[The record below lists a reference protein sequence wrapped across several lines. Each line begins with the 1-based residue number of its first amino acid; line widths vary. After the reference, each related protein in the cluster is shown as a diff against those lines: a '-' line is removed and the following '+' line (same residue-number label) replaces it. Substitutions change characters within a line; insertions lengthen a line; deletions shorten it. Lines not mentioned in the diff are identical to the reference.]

1 MKDYALKINGHNY
14 DVRIDDVNESST
26 LAHVVVNGTAYEVEI
41 AGAKGAATKR
51 PQVAPAPREAD
62 SAKITPATAAPAPR
76 IAPVAPSTGYTIKCP
91 LPGTVLSINVKVGD
105 TITAIANPCKE
116 AIAGFEDVKPMV
128 FAGLY
133 PVETDQYEDL
143 RASLEKL
150 NLNDASLT
158 YEPESSLAL
167 GFGFRCGFLG
177 LLHMEIIQER
187 VSRVQYGR
195 HHDRAERV
203 VQGAYQ

>member
-76 IAPVAPSTGYTIKCP
+76 IAPVTPYSESYHHYRGPPRAQRQGQALPHSCRAALPASRCGAGGAESPAQGYGDPGWAVRLHRPRHRHPVPAALPAPQSNPRPGSP
-91 LPGTVLSINVKVGD
+91 LLPGRWSNPPCGGTPP
-105 TITAIANPCKE
+105 TA
-116 AIAGFEDVKPMV
+116 
-128 FAGLY
+128 
-133 PVETDQYEDL
+133 
-143 RASLEKL
+143 
-150 NLNDASLT
+150 
-158 YEPESSLAL
+158 
-167 GFGFRCGFLG
+167 
-177 LLHMEIIQER
+177 
-187 VSRVQYGR
+187 
-195 HHDRAERV
+195 
-203 VQGAYQ
+203 GAAAPHKTPG